1 MPVRADGVV
10 RLVATYE
17 VVGRRAMMVFSF
29 RHPAFGIPSP
39 VDCENVADAYGI
51 WENNGVG
58 FGYALLRTSDSNFV
72 SANVYSRDSRQRAS
86 FVDVPFSRGG
96 LLFGLFGS
104 PLPTSC
110 APIIRWRGADSPR
123 PIGRTYAVGMTELVQ
138 GSGADKEL
146 IGGIYTATLAT
157 IFNHLRE
164 VVRGSC
170 GYVQCIVSETS
181 RAGPRRLLAV
191 RDVADAGV
199 YELMGTQRRRTR
211 PG

>member
-1 MPVRADGVV
+1 
-10 RLVATYE
+10 
-17 VVGRRAMMVFSF
+17 MVFSF
-29 RHPAFGIPSP
+29 RHPTFDVPTYA
-39 VDCENVADAYGI
+39 DCQVVADAYGI
-51 WENNGVG
+51 WENNGLG

-72 SANVYSRDSRQRAS
+72 SANVYSRDSRRRAS
-86 FVDVPFSRGG
+86 FVDVPFSRAG
-96 LLFGLFGS
+96 LLPGLFGS

-110 APIIRWRGADSPR
+110 APIIRWRSASGPR

-138 GSGADKEL
+138 GSGSDKEL

-164 VVRGSC
+164 VVQGSC
-170 GYVQCIVSETS
+170 GYVQCIVSETT
-181 RAGPRRLLAV
+181 RGGPKRLLAV